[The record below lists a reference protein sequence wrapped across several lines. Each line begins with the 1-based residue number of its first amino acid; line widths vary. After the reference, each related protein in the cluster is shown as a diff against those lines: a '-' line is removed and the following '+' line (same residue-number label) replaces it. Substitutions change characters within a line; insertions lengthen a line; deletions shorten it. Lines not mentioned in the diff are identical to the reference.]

1 MPCHG
6 LAKFFIYRAIQIVI
20 KRNVG
25 NLFLSPY
32 MNQSDDADKCQSHS
46 FFISLMAKL
55 LMNCLQKRKCKAK
68 ICSHEMPDSWIRRCL

>member
-1 MPCHG
+1 MPCHE

-46 FFISLMAKL
+46 FFDFINGQIA
-55 LMNCLQKRKCKAK
+55 
-68 ICSHEMPDSWIRRCL
+68 HELFTKKGM